1 MQWPHG
7 TTRYQNSRTTA
18 TLIKIIAI
26 LFRTQRIPIPYP
38 PHPSESLRPGDGGKA
53 KRPCCKAPRP
63 THPQGNQTPDAR
75 LGGRVHHPVFLC
87 LAVRLID
94 GGMDSG
100 HRKLQESKEQS
111 FTQHTKNNQL
121 SACDFI
127 GPICGRLTEESVTC

>member
-1 MQWPHG
+1 MYAVAARHDSIPEQQDNSDAH
-7 TTRYQNSRTTA
+7 QNYCD
-18 TLIKIIAI
+18 
-26 LFRTQRIPIPYP
+26 PIPNATHS
-38 PHPSESLRPGDGGKA
+38 HPLESLRPGDEGKA
-53 KRPCCKAPRP
+53 KRPRCKAPRP
-63 THPQGNQTPDAR
+63 TYPQGNQTPDAR